1 MKNPAQ
7 ELTLEQQETINHFTG
22 PALILAG
29 PGSGKTR
36 VITERVKCLVAEH
49 KVPADKIL
57 VTTFTEKT
65 ATGLKHRLFK
75 KLGTDAGRI
84 HITAGRLWWTL

>member
-7 ELTLEQQETINHFTG
+7 ELTLEQQEAINHFTG

-57 VTTFTEKT
+57 VTTFTEKA
-65 ATGLKHRLFK
+65 ATGLKRRLFQ